1 MNYNDILGIKEIK
14 TFDFETANKAKKQWD
29 SIAKPLFGLG
39 RFEEIIIKIAGIT
52 GDSEVNI
59 LKKAVVV
66 MCSDNGIVEEG
77 VTQTD
82 KSVTKIVAENIANG
96 VASVAK
102 MAQNANADVFAV
114 DIGIA
119 SDTDCNKILHKKIS
133 YGTHN
138 FLKQPA
144 MSEEEVIDAIKV
156 GIEIV
161 KNLKD
166 KGYSIIATGEM
177 GIGNTTTSS
186 AMASTML
193 NLEVEKTTGR
203 GAGLDDNGFKRKK
216 EVILSALN
224 KYHLNQYDTLNILK
238 TVGGLDI
245 AGLVGVFIGGAIY
258 RIPIVIDGLITAIA
272 ALAAARI
279 IPEVKDILLAS
290 HIGREPAIIEIMK
303 ELELEPIIN
312 ADLALGE
319 GTGAVLLFPL
329 LDMVMRIYSE
339 KETFEKFNIDA
350 YEDYG
355 AKL

>member
-1 MNYNDILGIKEIK
+1 MNYKDILGIKEIK

-138 FLKQPA
+138 FLKQQA

-156 GIEIV
+156 G
-161 KNLKD
+161 
-166 KGYSIIATGEM
+166 
-177 GIGNTTTSS
+177 
-186 AMASTML
+186 
-193 NLEVEKTTGR
+193 LEVEKTTGR

-224 KYHLNQYDTLNILK
+224 KYHLNQYATLNILK

-339 KETFEKFNIDA
+339 NETFEKFNIDA